1 VVLLNEFGHSPRIIP
16 LDGRPHL
23 SENIRLWQGDSRG
36 KWNGDT
42 LVVETINSNGKW
54 LDIIGDFHSD
64 AVRVVESFVLTGPDT
79 IRYEATVED
88 PKVFTAPWKIGLALR
103 RQKEPGFELLEEACV
118 EGERDST
125 RMLHDTPGAPA
136 PRTP

>member
-1 VVLLNEFGHSPRIIP
+1 
-16 LDGRPHL
+16 
-23 SENIRLWQGDSRG
+23 
-36 KWNGDT
+36 
-42 LVVETINSNGKW
+42 
-54 LDIIGDFHSD
+54 
-64 AVRVVESFVLTGPDT
+64 VVESFVLTGPDT

-125 RMLHDTPGAPA
+125 RMLHDTPGAA